1 MPLSVEDRMAIL
13 ALVTRYN
20 HAVDEGDVDTRSETF
35 TVDGVWDSDTAGVV
49 TTREAIRAHAATRAP
64 QAHTKKHWTNSPVI
78 EGDGDHATITQYLW
92 LVEIV
97 EPRRTLMIGTY
108 HDTVRREPEG
118 WLFAERKL
126 RVHSRIDY

>member
-20 HAVDEGDVDTRSETF
+20 HAVDEGDVDTRS
-35 TVDGVWDSDTAGVV
+35 DTAGVV
-49 TTREAIRAHAATRAP
+49 TSREAIRAHAATRAP

-118 WLFAERKL
+118 WLFAKREL